1 MRIAIEG
8 QRLFRTKKHGMDFV
22 ALELIKNLM
31 KIDKE
36 NEYFVFVA
44 PDQDK
49 CLQDTENFKIIE
61 LDGGFYPVWEQV
73 SLPKAVK
80 KYKCDIL
87 QCTSNTA
94 PIYSP
99 VPLVVILHDI
109 IYMESIALFRKG
121 YSLYQK
127 VGNMYRRFVV
137 PRILKKASKVITVSK
152 FERQRIKDFFKID
165 DNKIVAIY
173 NGVGTH
179 FKKINDKDYLESI
192 RAKYQLPEKYF
203 FFLGNTDP
211 KKNTIGV
218 LKAYSDYVREKGNK
232 VKLLMLDYDEI
243 ELLKLLNQIG
253 DPNLRKEIFLAGYV
267 VNSDLPA
274 IYNMADLF
282 LYPSM
287 RESFGI
293 PMLEAMACGI
303 PVITSNTSSMPE
315 VAGDA
320 AKIINPSFP
329 KEITAAILELQ
340 SNDSLREH
348 YIKLGLEKA
357 TQFSWKAMAE
367 ENLRL
372 YKDLVKPSNV
382 EEKYNTRM
390 MFV

>member
-8 QRLFRTKKHGMDFV
+8 QRLFRQKKHGMDFV
-22 ALELIKNLM
+22 ALELIRNLM
-31 KIDKE
+31 EIDKE

-49 CLQDTENFKIIE
+49 CLHDTENFKIIE
-61 LDGGFYPVWEQV
+61 LDGGSYPKWEQV
-73 SLPKAVK
+73 ALPKAVK
-80 KYKCDIL
+80 AYNCDIL

-127 VGNMYRRFVV
+127 MGNMYRRFVV

-152 FERQRIKDFFKID
+152 FERQRIKDFFNIEDDKI
-165 DNKIVAIY
+165 IAIY

-179 FKKINDKDYLESI
+179 FKKIDDKEYLEEVRI
-192 RAKYQLPEKYF
+192 KYQLPEKYF

-218 LKAYSDYVREKGNK
+218 LKAYSDYVREKGND
-232 VKLLMLDYDEI
+232 VKLLMLDYDEA

-253 DPNLRKEIFLAGYV
+253 DPNLRKEIYLAGYV

-329 KEITAAILELQ
+329 KEITAAMLELQ
-340 SNDSLREH
+340 TNENLREH
-348 YIKLGLEKA
+348 YINLGFEKA
-357 TQFSWKAMAE
+357 SQFSWKAMAK

-390 MFV
+390 LFV